1 MFLTKQFDIIQ
12 LSRTYLSFFFFF
24 ISTICLTSR
33 QFNWPA
39 KNQVISEDAYLLVFA
54 LWCEF
59 DKWNFCLR
67 LLMPVPVNEPC
78 TLLTVWFIAFY
89 LLQCVKMA
97 KVNFFIF
104 TADVSDERY
113 NFKNKK
119 TVKVTNGDQKI
130 SRKKTERKHSE
141 KNDESLHR
149 KLK

>member
-1 MFLTKQFDIIQ
+1 
-12 LSRTYLSFFFFF
+12 
-24 ISTICLTSR
+24 
-33 QFNWPA
+33 
-39 KNQVISEDAYLLVFA
+39 
-54 LWCEF
+54 
-59 DKWNFCLR
+59 
-67 LLMPVPVNEPC
+67 
-78 TLLTVWFIAFY
+78 
-89 LLQCVKMA
+89 MA
-97 KVNFFIF
+97 KVNFFIY